1 MNIESLFRHMQM
13 YYLHKDD
20 NFEKHLNS
28 IITWENVT
36 LANILGGSMR
46 RGSMRKPETRWKM
59 VL

>member
-1 MNIESLFRHMQM
+1 MNMESLFRYMQI

-20 NFEKHLNS
+20 NIEKHLNS

-36 LANILGGSMR
+36 LANIFGSSVR
-46 RGSMRKPETRWKM
+46 RGSMRKPDIRWKM